1 MPERTSRQYDSNEA
15 FERVRMLVER
25 ADMLRMQS
33 AAVPLKDLK
42 AILESYETVCMHS
55 NGSGARPRV
64 VNL

>member
-1 MPERTSRQYDSNEA
+1 
-15 FERVRMLVER
+15 MLVER